1 MAGRRRAVSRA
12 GCFVTLGALLVG
24 GAGCARQDAA
34 PDSRSAAVQ
43 RVLDLRADAVLH
55 GDDAAYEETG
65 GADPNLLH
73 DLAAVPLDSWAY
85 QLTRIDGTGSHVTAA
100 VELRYRVE
108 GYDAAAV
115 VARRTLA
122 LRRTDGHWQVTSDE
136 PAEKSGKQL
145 WDQGRVIAVKG
156 ARSLV
161 LGVGQ
166 QRTVLRAYA
175 GIADDA
181 VPSVDAAWGKDWA
194 RRIVVL
200 VPESLQGMGELLA
213 APASNYR
220 GIAAVTTGETGGSG
234 SAPADRVIINPEA
247 YGVLG
252 SFGKQVVLTHETT
265 HVATRAVT
273 SAATPLW
280 LSEGYADWVGY
291 RGTGR
296 GVGQAAPELQR
307 AVQEGAAP
315 VGLPTDEDFGFSGD
329 AGKLAR
335 AYESGWMACRMIAD
349 QWGEDKLK
357 AFYTS
362 VGGHKQR
369 AGAVEGALQNV
380 LGIDERDFVARW
392 RAYVRAEL
400 D

>member
-1 MAGRRRAVSRA
+1 MAGRRRVLSRA
-12 GCFVTLGALLVG
+12 GCFVTLGALLV
-24 GAGCARQDAA
+24 AVPGCARQDAEQ
-34 PDSRSAAVQ
+34 DSRSAAVQ

-55 GDDAAYEETG
+55 GDGAAYRATG
-65 GADPNLLH
+65 GADPNLLS

-85 QLTRIDGTGSHVTAA
+85 KLTRIDGSGPEVTAA
-100 VELRYRVE
+100 AELRYRVD
-108 GYDAAAV
+108 GYDKAPV
-115 VARRTLA
+115 VAQRTLG
-122 LRRTDGHWQVTSDE
+122 LQRTDGHWRVMSDE
-136 PAEKSGKQL
+136 PAAKSGKQL
-145 WDQGRVIAVKG
+145 WDQGKVVAVKG
-156 ARSLV
+156 AHSLV

-166 QRTVLRAYA
+166 QPAVLRSYA
-175 GIADDA
+175 AIADDA
-181 VPSVDAAWGKDWA
+181 VPSVDAAWGRSWA
-194 RRIVVL
+194 RRIVLL
-200 VPESLQGMGELLA
+200 VPRSLHGMGELLA

-220 GIAAVTTGETGGSG
+220 GIAAVTTGEAGGSG
-234 SAPADRVIINPEA
+234 SAPADRVILNPEA

-265 HVATRAVT
+265 HVATRTVT
-273 SAATPLW
+273 TAATPLW

-296 GVGQAAPELQR
+296 GAGQAAPELQR
-307 AVQEGAAP
+307 AVQGGSAP
-315 VGLPTDEDFGFSGD
+315 AGLPTDEDFGFSGD

-362 VGGHKQR
+362 VGGHKRR

-380 LGIDERDFVARW
+380 LGVDEREFVARW
-392 RAYVRAEL
+392 RVYVRAEL
-400 D
+400 G